1 LTNNKQAL
9 WFNNILHYIKRVNNL
24 LRKARED
31 HKNAVQERIE
41 TVGQLGD
48 IVDTTKALFA
58 MSNVFY

>member
-1 LTNNKQAL
+1 V
-9 WFNNILHYIKRVNNL
+9 NNI

-48 IVDTTKALFA
+48 IVDITKALFT
-58 MSNVFY
+58 MSKVFLLDIELVLKFYSLFLTKFIF